1 VAAPLRGLQGPA
13 PETRCGATLGK
24 ARRTGYLLV
33 CGGSL
38 GGYGRDLFVSV
49 MIFRVVL
56 KRVRSAAFE
65 ERFNQGGARCTRYTW
80 QGQLV
85 AVLAMR

>member
-1 VAAPLRGLQGPA
+1 MWCYTWQGAAYRIPLGLWRVRSG
-13 PETRCGATLGK
+13 
-24 ARRTGYLLV
+24 V
-33 CGGSL
+33 W
-38 GGYGRDLFVSV
+38 DLFVNV

-65 ERFNQGGARCTRYTW
+65 ERFNQGGARQARYTW
-80 QGQLV
+80 QGQQV